1 MSAPEP
7 SHHRFAVRRPLAAF
21 VILSAIA
28 LLLLSGI
35 SAPAFI
41 PGPAMAAAP
50 PSHTTVTTTTITI
63 AAHVVEPALIQ
74 QLNPT
79 YNMTYY
85 RFDRGRYD
93 PGRVE
98 NRTFTL

>member
-1 MSAPEP
+1 MSALEP
-7 SHHRFAVRRPLAAF
+7 SPRRFAIHLPLAAC

-28 LLLLSGI
+28 LLLLLGI
-35 SAPAFI
+35 SALALI

-50 PSHTTVTTTTITI
+50 PSHTTVTTTSITI
-63 AAHVVEPALIQ
+63 AAHVVEPALVQ

-93 PGRVE
+93 PGRI
-98 NRTFTL
+98 